1 MNRYP
6 HKIIIQKVVTESS
19 PYADAEY
26 ETVYEGRCRCF
37 MDGRSSIDTQGDSES
52 DYQVVIPS
60 PKMVDVGENY
70 KVGVKFQHTSN
81 GKEWDVI
88 GYVVDFA
95 RYDRVCN
102 LYFSLEK
109 DQQIEE
115 DTEM

>member
-52 DYQVVIPS
+52 NYQVVISLLVPRLLAGFNS
-60 PKMVDVGENY
+60 SSYRLMSCIIASG
-70 KVGVKFQHTSN
+70 
-81 GKEWDVI
+81 
-88 GYVVDFA
+88 
-95 RYDRVCN
+95 
-102 LYFSLEK
+102 LY
-109 DQQIEE
+109 
-115 DTEM
+115 